1 MLTVV
6 WFMAVLVLI
15 GVSLASAVAMS
26 RTVAHT
32 VLYGALALIA
42 SSSAL
47 VLAFF
52 PPA

>member
-1 MLTVV
+1 MTQV
-6 WFMAVLVLI
+6 WFTAVLVLVA
-15 GVSLASAVAMS
+15 VSLASAVAMS
-26 RTVAHT
+26 RTVSHE
-32 VLYGALALIA
+32 LRYGVLALIA